1 MIDREPLQGVP
12 TGAHEPGVASL
23 DTAHLFQCQLSMPKA
38 LLCPSERA
46 KLSIEQPA
54 YGECRLSC
62 PKISRVADIA
72 AEENG
77 YADY

>member
-23 DTAHLFQCQLSMPKA
+23 DTAHLFQSQLSMPKA

-46 KLSIEQPA
+46 KLSME
-54 YGECRLSC
+54 
-62 PKISRVADIA
+62 
-72 AEENG
+72 
-77 YADY
+77 